1 MSQLFKSPSQPLAGF
16 VDRLWCSSDSPQH
29 QKVRVVPS
37 GTMELVFNLGEDE
50 LDFSDTEQ
58 LIIHF
63 ATPATDRSLSRA
75 RQEDSTQRE
84 QRR

>member
-1 MSQLFKSPSQPLAGF
+1 
-16 VDRLWCSSDSPQH
+16 
-29 QKVRVVPS
+29 
-37 GTMELVFNLGEDE
+37 MELVFNLGEDE